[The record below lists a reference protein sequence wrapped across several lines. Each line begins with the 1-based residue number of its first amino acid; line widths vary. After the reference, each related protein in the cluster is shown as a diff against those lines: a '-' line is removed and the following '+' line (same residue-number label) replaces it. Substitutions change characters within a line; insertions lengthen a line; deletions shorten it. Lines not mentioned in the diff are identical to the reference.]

1 MSFLK
6 PDPPQPPD
14 PIRTAAGATA
24 TNVGTAVAN
33 QQMNNINQIT
43 PQGALT
49 YNQTGTFDWTDP
61 TTQSVYHI
69 PLTTATQSLSPGQA
83 NLQNI
88 GLQSQTNLANLAA
101 QQSGSLQNLLGTSF
115 NPSTGNPGA
124 WDPYAYMAANPD
136 VAEFARTHGAETQQ
150 NFNAA
155 GYLRANPD
163 VAAWGGDPWQHWNEY
178 GRGEGRE
185 FYELQGA
192 DPNTFALQHY
202 NQFGRDEGRQGTFGA
217 SGPAPDRGDINLLT
231 GIPYA
236 QGTYAD
242 VGGQQRSIGDYGRQ
256 QGTFGEAG
264 DITRTYG
271 PADNFS
277 ADRGRVEEAL
287 YGRISPQLA
296 RDRQALETRLQD
308 QGIRYGSQAY
318 NQAMDDWNRQS
329 TDARLAVTQT
339 AGAEQQRMMEMA
351 AQRAGFQNAA
361 QQQAYTQALGRGQ
374 FANQAQAQQFQEM
387 LQHGQFA
394 NQAQASDYQQAALR
408 AQFANS
414 AIAQNAARNQG
425 IFNAQNQQR
434 ATSLAE
440 QYAQRNQPINEIS
453 ALMSGSQ
460 VKDPSFLARPN
471 DQIAT
476 TDYAGLVNNRFNQDM
491 QNYQAQSNNV
501 NQLIGGLFGAI
512 AGAGKGIASDR
523 RVKEDVDRIGTIFA
537 AGPDDAKDLPIY
549 EYKYKGKFDDGA
561 RHVGPMAQ
569 DVEKIDKEAVF
580 TRKGVKHIKPTRLG
594 SILKV
599 A

>member
-6 PDPPQPPD
+6 PDPPTPPD

-49 YNQTGTFDWTDP
+49 YSQTGIYTYNDP
-61 TTQSVYHI
+61 TTGQSYQI
-69 PLTTATQSLSPGQA
+69 PLSTATQSLSPDQQ

-88 GLQSQTNLANLAA
+88 GMQSQTNLANLAA
-101 QQSGSLQNLLGTSF
+101 QQSGSLQSLLAQPINISGA
-115 NPSTGNPGA
+115 PGA
-124 WDPYAYMAANPD
+124 GN
-136 VAEFARTHGAETQQ
+136 
-150 NFNAA
+150 
-155 GYLRANPD
+155 
-163 VAAWGGDPWQHWNEY
+163 
-178 GRGEGRE
+178 
-185 FYELQGA
+185 
-192 DPNTFALQHY
+192 
-202 NQFGRDEGRQGTFGA
+202 
-217 SGPAPDRGDINLLT
+217 INLLNA
-231 GIPYA
+231 PDA
-236 QGTYAD
+236 QSTYAD
-242 VGGQQRSIGDYGRQ
+242 VGGQQRYLDPQYYGVQ
-256 QGTFGEAG
+256 QYGFGGAG

-271 PADNFS
+271 PADDFS
-277 ADRGRVEEAL
+277 SDRKRVEESL
-287 YGRISPQLA
+287 YGRIDPQLQ

-308 QGIRYGSQAY
+308 QGIRYGSTAY

-329 TDARLAVTQT
+329 TDARLAVTAQ
-339 AGAEQQRMMEMA
+339 GGQEQQRMMDMA

-361 QQQAYTQALGRGQ
+361 QQQAYTQALGRGT
-374 FANQAQAQQFQEM
+374 FANQAQAQQFQEV
-387 LQHGQFA
+387 LNAGTFA
-394 NQAQASDYQQAALR
+394 NQAQAQDYQQAALR
-408 AQFANS
+408 GQFANS
-414 AIAQNAARNQG
+414 AIAQNAVRNQS

-434 ATSLAE
+434 AQSLAE

-460 VKDPSFLARPN
+460 VKDPSFVPTGN
-471 DQIAT
+471 QQIAT

-491 QNYQAQSNNV
+491 QNYQVQSNNA

-512 AGAGKGIASDR
+512 AGAGRGIASDR
-523 RVKEDVDRIGTIFA
+523 RVKEDIHKIGTIFA
-537 AGPDDAKDLPIY
+537 PGAVSDADHDEPKKLPIY
-549 EYKYKGKFDDGA
+549 EYKYKGKFDDGQ

-580 TRKGVKHIKPTRLG
+580 TKKGVKHIKPTKLG